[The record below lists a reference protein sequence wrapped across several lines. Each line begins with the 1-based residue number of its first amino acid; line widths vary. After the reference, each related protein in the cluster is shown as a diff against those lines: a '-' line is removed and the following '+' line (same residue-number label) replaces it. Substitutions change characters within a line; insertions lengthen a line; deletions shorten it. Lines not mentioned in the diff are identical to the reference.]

1 MGESVKKI
9 AVVVPRYG
17 QEVAGPVPN
26 YAYEL
31 VQKLK
36 GFYSVDVLTT
46 TASDYQTWANHF
58 PEGESEEDGVT
69 IWRFRTTQNRDI
81 EEFEKLDAMREKLAQ
96 DTTGHMFAQAV
107 NRAEVA
113 AGVEMIKKHIGYF
126 LTKPLSAV

>member
-1 MGESVKKI
+1 MGEEVKKI
-9 AVVVPRYG
+9 AVVLPRYG

-58 PEGESEEDGVT
+58 PEGESEEDGIT

-81 EEFEKLDAMREKLAQ
+81 EEFEKLDAMRERL
-96 DTTGHMFAQAV
+96 GLEEE
-107 NRAEVA
+107 R
-113 AGVEMIKKHIGYF
+113 
-126 LTKPLSAV
+126 